1 VSGNS
6 KEARAEVIKLVE
18 AAGMRGFHAGPIAN
32 AAGAEALTSIIIN
45 INRTHNCH
53 AGISI
58 TGLN

>member
-1 VSGNS
+1 
-6 KEARAEVIKLVE
+6 
-18 AAGMRGFHAGPIAN
+18 MRGFHAGPIAN

-45 INRTHNCH
+45 INRAHNCH